1 MNPKLTTE
9 RLSRRAIV
17 YLRQSSPQQVFQ
29 NQESQRRQYGL
40 AHQAGE
46 LGFRDV
52 LVIDDDLGRT
62 GSGLVERPG
71 FQRLVAEVCGGEVG
85 AVFCIEAS
93 RLARNGRDWHHLIWM
108 CGLVGAVLVDFDGV
122 YDPNLVND
130 RLLLGMKG
138 TMAEFE
144 LTLLRQRSLEAIR
157 QKARRGELQFRLPV
171 GLGWTETG
179 KIEMDP
185 DRRIQEI
192 LRLTFSKMT
201 ELGSARQVLLW
212 LRREKI
218 AFPTLPRDR
227 AQCRLVWKLPVYNN
241 VLALL
246 TNPLYA
252 GAYAYGKRETRT
264 RVVDGQAYKTEGHH
278 KPRSEWTALI
288 RDHHAGYISWE
299 QYERNQAMLEA
310 NAHMKSR
317 TEPKAGRG
325 GRALLA
331 GLLRCRRCGRMLHVE
346 YTGRNPRQPRYH
358 CRGAQSSYGE
368 DWCIS
373 FGGWRPDQAVAQEV
387 LEAIGGNAVQAA
399 LEAAEQMRQQGET
412 RRRAAELELEQAHYE
427 ARLAERRYEAVD
439 PDRRLVAA
447 ELEARWNAALQKVC
461 DLEKKLQ
468 ALASD
473 PETIAIPPKEVLLS
487 LAQDLPAV
495 WNAPSTDMRL
505 KQRVV
510 RILIRE
516 IGVDIDEEKRAIVML
531 VHWAGGRHSELRI
544 RKNAP
549 GERRTCTSL
558 EAVEVVRRMAGQ
570 FSDEQIASTLN
581 RLKMRTGMGN
591 TWNEARVYS
600 LRHYHQ
606 LPDYEAARSPV
617 DVLTL
622 DQAAGRLGVSVTV
635 VRRLIHSKTIPATQ
649 VVPGAPW
656 QIPVATLESREALQ
670 AARDIKGRHRRH
682 QSQFRDERTLELTGF
697 EPFAATR
704 KWGDQERIRTQ
715 QILREVPSRT

>member
-1 MNPKLTTE
+1 MNSKLTNE
-9 RLSRRAIV
+9 RLNRRAVV
-17 YLRQSSPQQVFQ
+17 YLRQSSPEQVFQ

-40 AHQAGE
+40 ADQARE

-52 LVIDDDLGRT
+52 IVIDEDLGRT

-71 FQRLVAEVCGGEVG
+71 FQHLVAEVCAGEVS

-93 RLARNGRDWHHLIWM
+93 RLARNGRDWHHLIWL
-108 CGLVGAVLVDFDGV
+108 CGLAGAVLVDFDGV

-138 TMAEFE
+138 EMAAFE
-144 LTLLRQRSLEAIR
+144 LSLLRQRSLEAIR
-157 QKARRGELQFRLPV
+157 QKARRGELQFLLPV
-171 GLGWTETG
+171 GFRWTESG

-185 DRRIQEI
+185 DHRIQES
-192 LRLTFSKMT
+192 LHLTFSKMT
-201 ELGSARQVLLW
+201 ELGSVRQVLLW
-212 LRREKI
+212 FRREKI
-218 AFPTLPRDR
+218 AFPILPRDR
-227 AQCRLVWKLPVYNN
+227 GERRVVWKLPVYNN
-241 VLALL
+241 ILAIL
-246 TNPLYA
+246 TSPLYA
-252 GAYAYGKRETRT
+252 GAYAYGRTETRT
-264 RVVDGQAYKTEGHH
+264 RVVEGQAYKTEGHR
-278 KPRSEWTALI
+278 KPLSEWTALI
-288 RDHHAGYISWE
+288 RDHHAGYIPWE
-299 QYERNQAMLEA
+299 QYERNQAMITA

-317 TEPKAGRG
+317 MEPKAGRG

-346 YTGRNPRQPRYH
+346 YTGRNPQQPRYH
-358 CRGAQSSYGE
+358 CRGAQLSHGE

-387 LEAIGGNAVQAA
+387 LEAIGGNAVEAA
-399 LEAAEQMRQQGET
+399 LEAAEQMRKQ
-412 RRRAAELELEQAHYE
+412 RDARWRAAEMELEEAHYE

-439 PDRRLVAA
+439 PEQRLVAA
-447 ELEARWNAALQKVC
+447 ELEARWNAALQKVR

-468 ALASD
+468 TRASD
-473 PETIAIPPKEVLLS
+473 PQAVAIPSKEVLLS

-516 IGVDIDEEKRAIVML
+516 IVVDIDEEKHEIVML
-531 VHWAGGRHSELRI
+531 IHWAGGRHSELRI
-544 RKNAP
+544 KKNAP
-549 GERRTCTSL
+549 GQRRNCTNL

-570 FSDEQIASTLN
+570 FRDEQIASTLN
-581 RLKMRTGMGN
+581 RLGMRTGADN

-600 LRHYHQ
+600 LRHHHQ
-606 LPDYEAARSPV
+606 LPDYEATRSPAGI
-617 DVLTL
+617 LTL

-635 VRRLIHSKTIPATQ
+635 VRRLIHRKTIPATQ

-656 QIPVATLESREALQ
+656 QIPVAAVESPEVLQ
-670 AARDIKGRHRRH
+670 AARDIKNRHRP
-682 QSQFRDERTLELTGF
+682 SGAQFRDECTLELTGF
-697 EPFAATR
+697 EPFE
-704 KWGDQERIRTQ
+704 KEGESQERLRT
-715 QILREVPSRT
+715 